1 MSRKITKKSLVKRT
15 HASLRRIVVPHRDN
29 DYRPHLIRTS
39 GIVLLVTVVT
49 ALQLSYNFVQT
60 GSVLGQTTNITA
72 DQLLASTNEQ
82 RRTNGE
88 KPLVVNTKLT
98 QAAANKA
105 QDMFDK
111 QYWAHTSPTGVAP
124 WTWFGRANYQYTE
137 AGENL
142 ARGFSTSDG
151 VVTAWMDSAD
161 HRANILDSNYTDVG
175 FAIKQGVLDGKTT
188 TLVVAFY
195 AEPQSGAGSSIEKDR
210 QAVLAATSSN
220 LGPLTRVGVGIQ
232 SMTPALLGSVAILAG
247 AVVVAL
253 VAHRYRNK
261 LPFAVRKDWRRHH
274 GLYKALGMISL
285 VVMLVMLYGGGQ
297 I

>member
-1 MSRKITKKSLVKRT
+1 M
-15 HASLRRIVVPHRDN
+15 
-29 DYRPHLIRTS
+29 S
-39 GIVLLVTVVT
+39 GIALLITVVT

-60 GSVLGQTTNITA
+60 GSVLGQTSTITA
-72 DQLLASTNEQ
+72 EQLLASTNEQ

-88 KPLVVNTKLT
+88 KPLIVSNKLN
-98 QAAANKA
+98 QAAADKA

-124 WTWFGRANYQYTE
+124 WAWFGQANYQYAE

-175 FAIKQGVLDGKTT
+175 FAIKQGVLNGKTT

-195 AEPQSGAGSSIEKDR
+195 AEPQSSAGSSIEKDQ

-220 LGPLTRVGVGIQ
+220 VGLLTRVGIGIQ
-232 SMTPALLGSVAILAG
+232 SMTPALLGSIAILAG
-247 AVVVAL
+247 AVAVAFA
-253 VAHRYRNK
+253 AHAYRNK

-285 VVMLVMLYGGGQ
+285 AIVLVMLYGGGQ